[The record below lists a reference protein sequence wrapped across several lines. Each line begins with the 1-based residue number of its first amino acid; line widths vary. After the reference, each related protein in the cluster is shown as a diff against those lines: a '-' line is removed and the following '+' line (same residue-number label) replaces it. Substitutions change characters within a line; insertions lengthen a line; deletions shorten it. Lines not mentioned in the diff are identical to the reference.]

1 MATRES
7 IYFSHDADAMNDP
20 KCMLLISQMG
30 MEGYGA
36 FWALVELLRVQPEYK
51 MSLDLIPAIA
61 GRLQISEVKLKA
73 VISAYDLFCVTDDC
87 FFYSQS
93 LRNRMQ
99 LMINTSE
106 RYKKAGIESGI
117 ARRAKA
123 LMSKNN
129 QNISSNEQR
138 SNDVQKM
145 FEQNTKDVEQR
156 KEKKGNIK
164 KKEYKEKASAF
175 IPPQLSEIDDYC
187 KDRGNSVDA
196 SRFYDWYTANGWM
209 VGKNKM
215 KDWKAAVRTWEKEE
229 KSKKQNN
236 PHENTKQYSKL

>member
-61 GRLQISEVKLKA
+61 LRLQMSEAKLKT
-73 VISAYDLFCVTDDC
+73 VISAYGLFCVTDDC
-87 FFYSQS
+87 FFFSQS

-99 LMINTSE
+99 LMMD
-106 RYKKAGIESGI
+106 KKQQQILAGIKSGQV
-117 ARRAKA
+117 RKMKA
-123 LMSKNN
+123 LAAK
-129 QNISSNEQR
+129 IER
-138 SNDVQKM
+138 PSNDLQ
-145 FEQNTKDVEQR
+145 TTLEQR

-175 IPPQLSEIDDYC
+175 VPPQLSEIEDYC

-215 KDWKAAVRTWEKEE
+215 KDWKAAVRTWEKDDN
-229 KSKKQNN
+229 SKKQIS
-236 PHENTKQYSKL
+236 HENSKQYSKL

>member
-1 MATRES
+1 MSTRES

-51 MSLDLIPAIA
+51 MSLELIPAIA
-61 GRLQISEVKLKA
+61 LRLQISEVKLKT
-73 VISAYDLFCVTDDC
+73 VISAYGLFCVTDDC
-87 FFYSQS
+87 FFFSQS

-99 LMINTSE
+99 LMIDQKNKRILAS
-106 RYKKAGIESGI
+106 KKANE
-117 ARRAKA
+117 ARWGK
-123 LMSKNN
+123 
-129 QNISSNEQR
+129 NISIPERASSSGCYPNGFRSESEQTPIL
-138 SNDVQKM
+138 S
-145 FEQNTKDVEQR
+145 QR

-175 IPPQLSEIDDYC
+175 VPPQLSEIEEYC

-215 KDWKAAVRTWEKEE
+215 KDWKAAVRTWEKEDS
-229 KSKKQNN
+229 SKKQNN
-236 PHENTKQYSKL
+236 QSHESTKQYSKL

>member
-51 MSLDLIPAIA
+51 MSLALIPAIA
-61 GRLQISEVKLKA
+61 GRLQMTEAKLKT
-73 VISAYDLFCVTDDC
+73 VISSFGLFQVEAEC
-87 FFYSQS
+87 FFFSQS
-93 LRNRMQ
+93 LRNRMD
-99 LMINTSE
+99 LMIKQKE
-106 RYKKAGIESGI
+106 DRKMRAIKAAD
-117 ARRAKA
+117 ARWGNSNSLNNNGLCKSNANA
-123 LMSKNN
+123 L
-129 QNISSNEQR
+129 QAHCDSNA
-138 SNDVQKM
+138 DLC
-145 FEQNTKDVEQR
+145 QR

-175 IPPQLSEIDDYC
+175 IPPQLSEIDNYC

-196 SRFYDWYTANGWM
+196 ARFYDWYTANGWM

-215 KDWKAAVRTWEKEE
+215 KDWKAAVRTWEKED

-236 PHENTKQYSKL
+236 QSHENTKQYSKL

>member
-1 MATRES
+1 MTTRES

-51 MSLDLIPAIA
+51 MSLELIPAIA
-61 GRLQISEVKLKA
+61 LRLQISEVKLKT
-73 VISAYDLFCVTDDC
+73 VISAYGLFCVTDDC
-87 FFYSQS
+87 FFFSQS

-99 LMINTSE
+99 LMMD
-106 RYKKAGIESGI
+106 KKQQQILAGIKSGQV
-117 ARRAKA
+117 RKMKA
-123 LMSKNN
+123 LAAKN
-129 QNISSNEQR
+129 ER
-138 SNDVQKM
+138 PSNDLQ
-145 FEQNTKDVEQR
+145 TTIEQR

-175 IPPQLSEIDDYC
+175 VPPHLSEIEEYC

-215 KDWKAAVRTWEKEE
+215 KDWKAAVRTWEKEDN
-229 KSKKQNN
+229 SKKQNN
-236 PHENTKQYSKL
+236 QLNENSKQYSKL

>member
-1 MATRES
+1 MGKES

-36 FWALVELLRVQPEYK
+36 FWALVELLRVQPEYR

-61 GRLQISEVKLKA
+61 GRLQITEAKLKT
-73 VISAYDLFCVTDDC
+73 VICAFGLFLVTEDS
-87 FFYSQS
+87 FFFSQS

-99 LMINTSE
+99 LMIKQKE
-106 RYKKAGIESGI
+106 DRKLWAIKAANARWGNNNSLNNNELCESN
-117 ARRAKA
+117 ANA
-123 LMSKNN
+123 L
-129 QNISSNEQR
+129 QAHYGSNAD
-138 SNDVQKM
+138 SC
-145 FEQNTKDVEQR
+145 QR

-164 KKEYKEKASAF
+164 KKGYKEKAVAF
-175 IPPQLSEIDDYC
+175 TPPQLSEIDEYC
-187 KDRGNSVDA
+187 KDRNNAVDA
-196 SRFYDWYTANGWM
+196 NKFHDFYQSKGWM

-229 KSKKQNN
+229 KSKKQQNN
-236 PHENTKQYSKL
+236 QSHESSKQYQQL

>member
-1 MATRES
+1 MSTRES

-51 MSLDLIPAIA
+51 MSLELIPAIA
-61 GRLQISEVKLKA
+61 LRLQISEVKLKT
-73 VISAYDLFCVTDDC
+73 VISAYGLFCVTDDC
-87 FFYSQS
+87 FFFSQS

-99 LMINTSE
+99 LMMD
-106 RYKKAGIESGI
+106 KKQQQILAGIKSGQV
-117 ARRAKA
+117 RKMKA
-123 LMSKNN
+123 LAAKN
-129 QNISSNEQR
+129 ER
-138 SNDVQKM
+138 PSNDLQ
-145 FEQNTKDVEQR
+145 TTLEQR

-175 IPPQLSEIDDYC
+175 VPPQLFEIEEYC

-215 KDWKAAVRTWEKEE
+215 KDWKAAVRTWEKEDN
-229 KSKKQNN
+229 SKKQNN
-236 PHENTKQYSKL
+236 QSHESTKQYSKL

>member
-61 GRLQISEVKLKA
+61 ARLQITEVKLKA
-73 VISAYDLFCVTDDC
+73 VISAYGLFCITEDY
-87 FFYSQS
+87 FFFSQS
-93 LRNRMQ
+93 LRSRMQ
-99 LMINTSE
+99 LMIEQKNKRIIAS
-106 RYKKAGIESGI
+106 KKANEVRWNKANSIPQKPTSSDCYPNGVQSESEPTPI
-117 ARRAKA
+117 
-123 LMSKNN
+123 LS
-129 QNISSNEQR
+129 
-138 SNDVQKM
+138 
-145 FEQNTKDVEQR
+145 QR

-175 IPPQLSEIDDYC
+175 IPPQLSEIDNYC

-215 KDWKAAVRTWEKEE
+215 KDWKAAVRTWEKED

-236 PHENTKQYSKL
+236 QSHENTKQYSKL

>member
-51 MSLDLIPAIA
+51 MSLELIPAIA
-61 GRLQISEVKLKA
+61 IRLQITEVKLKA
-73 VISAYDLFCVTDDC
+73 VISGYGLFLITDDC

-93 LRNRMQ
+93 LRKRMQ
-99 LMINTSE
+99 LMIDISSI
-106 RYKKAGIESGI
+106 RRKAGIESGK
-117 ARRAKA
+117 ARKIKA
-123 LMSKNN
+123 LAAKNEDDMN
-129 QNISSNEQR
+129 KNEHLFNNC
-138 SNDVQKM
+138 STND
-145 FEQNTKDVEQR
+145 EQR

-175 IPPQLSEIDDYC
+175 IPPQLSEIDNYC

-236 PHENTKQYSKL
+236 QSHENTKQYSKL